1 MHEVTV
7 CKFGGSSLADAG
19 RFRSVRDII
28 RADERRKYIIVSAPG
43 KSTGDD
49 IKITDMLIAAYE
61 QPDMRG
67 QILDKVRRKFRAI
80 AAELGIPAP
89 ELDSLEEYAKTSR
102 DAIASRG
109 EHICAKLMAEYL
121 QLPCIEAAEIFRF
134 HGCALDTDSTYENI
148 RKMGSRGVIAGFYG
162 ADEAENIVTFP
173 RGGSDI
179 SAAHIAAALGAAQYE
194 NWTDVDGFFTA
205 DPALTENAKHIPRMD
220 YRQAQLYSCL
230 GAGVLH
236 HDSIS
241 PAAEA
246 NIPIIVRSSF
256 APNRQGTLISKNAH
270 CDMPCITSRKL
281 ANGMYLISAIN
292 LTAAMTERAKLVIG
306 GGIDHCGMVC
316 TECRPELHAPLIKKL
331 HATLTVMYT
340 QN

>member
-19 RFRSVRDII
+19 RFRRVRDII

-109 EHICAKLMAEYL
+109 EHICARLMAEYL
-121 QLPCIEAAEIFRF
+121 QLPCIEAADIFRF
-134 HGCALDTDSTYENI
+134 HGGALDTDATYENI
-148 RKMGSRGVIAGFYG
+148 RRIGSWGVIAGFYG
-162 ADEAENIVTFP
+162 ADESGNIVTFP

-205 DPALTENAKHIPRMD
+205 DPAIIANARHIPRIN
-220 YRQAQLYSCL
+220 YRQAQLYSYL

-241 PAAEA
+241 PAADA
-246 NIPIIVRSSF
+246 NIPIIVRSTF
-256 APNRQGTLISKNAH
+256 APNRQGTLISKNAC
-270 CDMPCITSRKL
+270 CDMPCIASRKL
-281 ANGMYLISAIN
+281 ANGMYLISAMN
-292 LTAAMTERAKLVIG
+292 LTAAMTERAKLIIG

-316 TECRPELHAPLIKKL
+316 TECCPDLHAPLMRKL
-331 HATLTVMYT
+331 HAALSEMYT